1 MDKKTSKK
9 NKTVYR
15 LLKLT
20 TGEEIITRIVGQVGD
35 KYVITDPMA
44 FHIQPIFN
52 GMNVNQMT
60 VLKKWSEHS
69 ADRKIKIPKSMV
81 LLITKPT
88 KSAVELYELE
98 IDRVYN
104 NPVEKRIT
112 NLDDIMKK
120 KFNFP
125 PMPPGMAGP
134 DMDSTPESLFDE
146 ISKMEKN
153 RKDMSEDD
161 IEFIMMTL
169 MIPPDII
176 KDLLSD
182 GYLDEEDL
190 TSMLEEYEKGM
201 KDNIKEPPEYTG
213 DDTDHPDYGNRFS
226 DWDFDINGE
235 DYS

>member
-1 MDKKTSKK
+1 MNKKTSNK

-15 LLKLT
+15 LLKMT
-20 TGEEIITRIVGQVGD
+20 TGEEIITRIIGQVGD
-35 KYVITDPMA
+35 KYIITDPMA
-44 FHIQPIFN
+44 FHIQPVFN

-69 ADRKIKIPKSMV
+69 SDRKIKIPKSMV

-88 KSAVELYELE
+88 KSAVDLYELE
-98 IDRVYN
+98 IDRVFN

-112 NLDDIMKK
+112 NLDELMKK

-125 PMPPGMAGP
+125 PPPFPSGEV
-134 DMDSTPESLFDE
+134 DSTPESLFDE
-146 ISKMEKN
+146 MKNSKDGDTDE
-153 RKDMSEDD
+153 

-182 GYLDEEDL
+182 GYLDDEDL
-190 TSMLEEYEKGM
+190 TSMLDKYEEGLKGEIK
-201 KDNIKEPPEYTG
+201 KDSPDYTG
-213 DDTDHPDYGNRFS
+213 DDKDHPDYGNRFS
-226 DWDFDINGE
+226 DWDFELDGE
-235 DYS
+235 DYN